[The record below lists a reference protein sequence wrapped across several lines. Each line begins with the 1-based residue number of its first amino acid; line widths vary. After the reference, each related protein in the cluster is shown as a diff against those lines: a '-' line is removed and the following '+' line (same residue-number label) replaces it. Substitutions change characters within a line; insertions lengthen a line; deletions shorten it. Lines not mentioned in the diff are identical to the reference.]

1 MITYLIIAL
10 TALVSIPAFT
20 DRDRFYKLAFIPAQ
34 MQQNMRQEWYR
45 FFTHAFVHS
54 DFTHLGFN
62 MLTLF
67 FFGPSLERVMDNPW
81 EYVLFY
87 FSSIYVSSYFAYRKH
102 RDNPSY
108 VSVGASGA
116 VSAVLLSLVLYAP
129 WSTIYISFFVPIYYV
144 LYAIF
149 FIVYSRYMDKQ
160 SNDNIAHDVHLIGG
174 LYGIL
179 FMAVMHPKSL
189 SFFWQQILHPPFLS

>member
-1 MITYLIIAL
+1 MVTYIIIAV
-10 TALVSIPAFT
+10 TALVSIPAFNN
-20 DRDRFYKLAFIPAQ
+20 RELFYRLAFIPSLIRD
-34 MQQNMRQEWYR
+34 NPRKEWYR
-45 FFTHAFVHS
+45 FISHAFVHS

-67 FFGPSLERVMDNPW
+67 FFGPSLES
-81 EYVLFY
+81 VLDSPLEFSFFY
-87 FSSIYVSSYFAYRKH
+87 LSSIIVSSYFAYSRHK
-102 RDNPSY
+102 DNPSY

-129 WSTIYISFFVPIYYV
+129 WSTIYISFFFPIYYV

-160 SNDNIAHDVHLIGG
+160 NSDNIAHDVHLIGG
-174 LYGIL
+174 LYGLSYMAIL
-179 FMAVMHPKSL
+179 HPDSL
-189 SFFWQQILHPPFLS
+189 QYFWQQILHPPFLN